1 MEYEFSDKD
10 AKLIKSVGF
19 RLTTQGIL
27 LALLGIVGL
36 LIVFT
41 KDADF
46 SQIKNVVLLIQSII
60 EVAIGV
66 VLLLAPAYFS
76 RVDSTQGHDITELT
90 SGLGKLATS
99 FMYVWVFILLL
110 AVLDIISLL

>member
-10 AKLIKSVGF
+10 AKLIKTVGF
-19 RLTTQGIL
+19 RLTTQGVL
-27 LALLGIVGL
+27 LALLGVVGL

-46 SQIKNVVLLIQSII
+46 SQLKNVVLLLQSII
-60 EVAIGV
+60 EIGIGI

-90 SGLGKLATS
+90 TGLNKLATS
-99 FMYVWVFILLL
+99 FMYVWIFILVL
-110 AVLDIISLL
+110 AVLDIVSLL